1 MKNLMLTA
9 AFAAISATA
18 GAWGGDPPLPQKG
31 QTYTKTFYGTKA
43 SNSPETPCK
52 GATTRICGQI
62 IISNNDGVVTQ
73 TNKDTF
79 GFVLYHWKGSEEDW
93 MLQHIDTGG
102 DDGDDNDSP
111 IISQGEWNLD
121 GEPILP

>member
-1 MKNLMLTA
+1 M
-9 AFAAISATA
+9 
-18 GAWGGDPPLPQKG
+18 
-31 QTYTKTFYGTKA
+31 
-43 SNSPETPCK
+43 
-52 GATTRICGQI
+52 
-62 IISNNDGVVTQ
+62 VTQ